1 MWACFFLMVIII
13 SLCVVFCKRLT
24 EIEATVADL
33 TRRVNE
39 ISTAIWI
46 DSCDGEDSE
55 NKVSQEQIEEA
66 IKRAGL

>member
-24 EIEATVADL
+24 EIDANVADL

-55 NKVSQEQIEEA
+55 DKVSQEQIDEA

>member
-1 MWACFFLMVIII
+1 MWACFFLMVLII
-13 SLCVVFCKRLT
+13 SLCVVFRKRLT
-24 EIEATVADL
+24 EIDSNVADL

-39 ISTAIWI
+39 LSTVLWI

-55 NKVSQEQIEEA
+55 DKVSQEQIDEA